1 PQRGVGHGDIFTRGP
16 RERACARPCYP
27 AFTVTLWAKPLAAV
41 YAQRTDITAAE
52 RAIDSRVIEAGNKAT
67 PFIDEVIA
75 RQTSGDP
82 EGARGAKSMTRVSS
96 KRFRSARSA
105 R

>member
-1 PQRGVGHGDIFTRGP
+1 MPRRRRGGCSFQLAADYD
-16 RERACARPCYP
+16 EA
-27 AFTVTLWAKPLAAV
+27 AKPLAAV

-52 RAIDSRVIEAGNKAT
+52 RAIYSRVIEAGNKAT

-75 RQTSGDP
+75 RQTSGDT